1 MSFKNLITISRP
13 RFWLYLFGPFL
24 IGVAAAPLAVS
35 LPLLLLAIYFTLPAN
50 LLIYGVNDLFDYE
63 TDKLNP
69 KKRGYEEMVT
79 PERQKNLRNYILAF
93 NVPFLALL
101 PFLPSVAIYS
111 LLLFWFFG
119 IFYSAKP
126 IRAKTKPIIDSFFNI
141 LYIFP
146 GLVAFGIGASKWPN
160 IAIIISGTLWCMAM
174 HAFSAVPDIASDKK
188 AHMRTIATLLGRSGT
203 IVFCMLAYVLA
214 AVLVWQYIGWY
225 SALCGLIYAGMMLL
239 ALKTKDTQKLFK
251 LYTYFPVINAVL
263 GFGLFVLTVLA
274 Q

>member
-35 LPLLLLAIYFTLPAN
+35 PPLLLLAIYFTFPAN

-93 NVPFLALL
+93 NLPFLALL
-101 PFLPSVAIYS
+101 PFLPGVAVYS

-119 IFYSAKP
+119 IFIRPSRFVLKPSQSSILFLIFYIYFRGWWPLASAQ
-126 IRAKTKPIIDSFFNI
+126 
-141 LYIFP
+141 
-146 GLVAFGIGASKWPN
+146 
-160 IAIIISGTLWCMAM
+160 ISGQ
-174 HAFSAVPDIASDKK
+174 I
-188 AHMRTIATLLGRSGT
+188 
-203 IVFCMLAYVLA
+203 
-214 AVLVWQYIGWY
+214 
-225 SALCGLIYAGMMLL
+225 
-239 ALKTKDTQKLFK
+239 
-251 LYTYFPVINAVL
+251 
-263 GFGLFVLTVLA
+263 
-274 Q
+274 